1 MIETL
6 YPLNNS
12 PFPSLPSTDNHHPTF
27 CLYEFDY
34 SGNLIQEESCN
45 ICPFVTSL
53 FQRNIFKVHP
63 CCNMSGFPSAFKKYN
78 LNITFFFFPRNQLF
92 TTITKSYNLP
102 HQFYTG
108 KGIRRREFTS
118 ITDILLSMCQAPRQ
132 FQVLRLTHRISITIL
147 CGDIIFLILQLNK
160 LIFRDLRSLCKA
172 TQLANN

>member
-1 MIETL
+1 M
-6 YPLNNS
+6 
-12 PFPSLPSTDNHHPTF
+12 
-27 CLYEFDY
+27 
-34 SGNLIQEESCN
+34 
-45 ICPFVTSL
+45 
-53 FQRNIFKVHP
+53 
-63 CCNMSGFPSAFKKYN
+63 
-78 LNITFFFFPRNQLF
+78 NITFFFFPRNQLF

-132 FQVLRLTHRISITIL
+132 FQVLHLTHRISITIL

-172 TQLANN
+172 TQLANNWARIQILILPIPKAMLFLGPFGSPCGPFSNYMTLKESNLFALNLMKLCFLRFSWCSANTQGSSWH